1 MKCPSILCCLYTQ
14 FSMIKNFQERM
25 QNYALM
31 LPIVWKIGFFKQFTD
46 IWDFSYLNRKFLWV
60 FMVHPLY
67 VAFIHNL
74 VHSKFPVI
82 LWKVMLLLC
91 VMREKWIFKKI
102 LSFLVIFISKPS
114 NFKSLDSP
122 LILCCLYTQFRLIK
136 KFQERMQSYALML
149 LIVWKNVISRIAHNK
164 CITFHKL

>member
-14 FSMIKNFQERM
+14 FSIIKNFQEHM
-25 QNYALM
+25 QSYALK

-46 IWDFSYLNRKFLWV
+46 IWDFSYLNHKFLWV

-114 NFKSLDSP
+114 NFKSLDSQV
-122 LILCCLYTQFRLIK
+122 ILCCLYTQFRLIK